1 MPASTSLAA
10 CLINISEGRR
20 HEVVWSVV
28 RAACQAIER
37 PLKGSEGSSSQIK
50 AVVLNTFV
58 DKEYNRS
65 VVTVA
70 GQLPALEEA
79 VLAAAKE
86 AYTRIDL
93 GSHEGGHPRL
103 GAVDLL
109 PFHPLTPDLSVAE
122 CGVFARRV
130 GTRLLQEAPRTS
142 FFFYGGADE
151 GGGRSLAS
159 RRKELGW
166 FEGGTPGGSPDLG
179 TFHPGVG
186 LTGVGAAPYMAN
198 FNLSLNT
205 RLPQVGTAVLRKIRE
220 KSGGLLGVAAMAFPH
235 GGGTEVACNVDM
247 FLFDETNPK
256 HREESLEGRVER
268 AMGEYW
274 RTRPCAIEQA
284 VDEVATAEGVQVM
297 GSSLVVGFPLETA
310 RQLTWDALDRG
321 EVCLVKASEV
331 GSSNVM

>member
-1 MPASTSLAA
+1 
-10 CLINISEGRR
+10 
-20 HEVVWSVV
+20 VVWSVV
-28 RAACQAIER
+28 RAACRAIER
-37 PLKGSEGSSSQIK
+37 PVKGSEGSLRVNQLGK

-79 VLAAAKE
+79 VVAAAKE
-86 AYTRIDL
+86 AFTRIDL

-109 PFHPLTPDLSVAE
+109 PFHPLTADLSVAE
-122 CGVFARRV
+122 CGRLARRV
-130 GTRLLQEAPRTS
+130 STRLLEEVPASS

-151 GGGRSLAS
+151 GAGRSLAS

-166 FEGGTPGGSPDLG
+166 FEGAARGSPDLG
-179 TFHPGVG
+179 TLHPAVG

-205 RLPQVGTAVLRKIRE
+205 QLPQVGKAVLRKIRE
-220 KSGGLLGVAAMAFPH
+220 RSGGLLGVAAMAFPH
-235 GGGTEVACNVDM
+235 AGGTEVACNVDM
-247 FLFDETNPK
+247 FLFDEANPK
-256 HREESLEGRVER
+256 HKEEALGGRVER

-284 VDEVATAEGVQVM
+284 VAEVANVEGVQVM

-310 RQLTWDALDRG
+310 RQLTRDALDRG
-321 EVCLVKASEV
+321 EICLVNPPDLGK
-331 GSSNVM
+331 SNVM